1 MKIDKL
7 LLKRIIYLMGITLG
21 VYLIF
26 KYLLPLVIP
35 FLLAAV
41 LAGFLYPIAIYIKK
55 KIKIPYK
62 IGSIILVLLF
72 VSIITVV
79 LGVII
84 YYIFIQAKSLAV
96 NYPFIKARVIDEATR
111 ICYCCDEWLG
121 IKGGKIYSI
130 IISVSEYVGDNWS
143 DKIMPV
149 ITQRIWGVCLG
160 TGKMMIIILFIFI
173 ATALIMEDYKNVL
186 SDYKNSFIVKRFTPV
201 IECLRSTMWAYIK
214 TQFIIAA
221 IITVVCAAGLF
232 LIGNPYA
239 LLIGILIAVV
249 DALPILGSGSILVPW
264 GIVYI
269 LMQDYTKAAIVVT
282 VYVICLIAREV
293 LEPKIMGQKTGLRPI
308 YTFIS
313 FYIGIELFGIAGI
326 ILGPIGMVAIQS
338 IYMSACA
345 DNYTHDNAEITD
357 E

>member
-1 MKIDKL
+1 MKIDRL
-7 LLKRIIYLMGITLG
+7 LLKRILYLSGIALG

-41 LAGFLYPIAIYIKK
+41 LAGFLNPIALYIKK

-62 IGSIILVLLF
+62 IGSIILVLIF
-72 VSIITVV
+72 VTIITVV
-79 LGVII
+79 LGIII
-84 YYIFIQAKSLAV
+84 YYIFMQAKSLAI

-143 DKIMPV
+143 DKIMPAL
-149 ITQRIWGVCLG
+149 TQRVWGVCLG
-160 TGKMMIIILFIFI
+160 TGKMMIVILFIFI
-173 ATALIMEDYKNVL
+173 ATALIMEDYKNVV
-186 SDYKNSFIVKRFTPV
+186 SDYKNSFIANRFAPV
-201 IECLRSTMWAYIK
+201 IECLRSTMWAFIK

-239 LLIGILIAVV
+239 LLIGVLIAVV

-264 GIVYI
+264 GVVYI
-269 LMQDYTKAAIVVT
+269 LMQDYSKAAIIVT

-293 LEPKIMGQKTGLRPI
+293 LEPKIMGQKTGMRPI

-313 FYIGIELFGIAGI
+313 FYIGIQLFGIAGI
-326 ILGPIGMVAIQS
+326 ILGPVGMVAIQN
-338 IYMSACA
+338 IYLSACKEKCQ
-345 DNYTHDNAEITD
+345 HVEVTD
-357 E
+357 D

>member
-1 MKIDKL
+1 MNIDKL
-7 LLKRIIYLMGITLG
+7 LLKRILCLMGITLG

-26 KYLLPLVIP
+26 KYLLPFVIP

-41 LAGFLYPIAIYIKK
+41 LAGILYPVAIYIKK

-62 IGSIILVLLF
+62 IGSVILVLLF
-72 VSIITVV
+72 VSIVTVI

-84 YYIFIQAKSLAV
+84 YYVFIQAKSLAV
-96 NYPFIKARVIDEATR
+96 NYPFIKAKIINEATR

-121 IKGGKIYSI
+121 MKGGKIYGI

-149 ITQRIWGVCLG
+149 ITQKAWGVCLG
-160 TGKMMIIILFIFI
+160 MGKTMIIILFIFI

-186 SDYKNSFIVKRFTPV
+186 SDYKNSFIVTRFAPV
-201 IECLRSTMWAYIK
+201 IQCIKSTMWAYIK

-239 LLIGILIAVV
+239 LLIGILIAVI
-249 DALPILGSGSILVPW
+249 DALPILGSGSVLVPW
-264 GIVYI
+264 GVVYI
-269 LMQDYTKAAIVVT
+269 LMQDYTKAAIIVT
-282 VYVICLIAREV
+282 VYVICLIAREI
-293 LEPKIMGQKTGLRPI
+293 LEPKIMGQQTGLRPI

-313 FYIGIELFGIAGI
+313 FYIGIQLFGIAGI
-326 ILGPIGMVAIQS
+326 ILGPIGMVAIQN
-338 IYMSACA
+338 IYMSACG
-345 DNYTHDNAEITD
+345 DNYKHADITD
-357 E
+357 D